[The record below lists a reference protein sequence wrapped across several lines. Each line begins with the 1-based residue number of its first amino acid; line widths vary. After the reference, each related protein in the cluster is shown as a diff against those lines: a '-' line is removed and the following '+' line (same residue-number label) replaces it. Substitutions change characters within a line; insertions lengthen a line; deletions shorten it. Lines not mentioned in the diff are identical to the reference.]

1 MSKIHLIYENIR
13 TKKIIAQHN
22 LKRSLVSGL
31 TGQQILLKTYLF
43 SITSLQKQKFW
54 ENFSQKQTTNKT
66 SLKTNWLTK
75 PQGNKNLQYFWRTL
89 TSTRTVSYY
98 PVIYFY
104 LFLYLFYNFLILRI
118 KELRGIHSK
127 AIFMKD
133 ESLFFIVSLLGVT
146 YIDALIT
153 DDEPLNDPVEWSLI
167 QSWVLAVFGLAWVAE
182 NLISSRY
189 GSYTGRD
196 KRVWVSWYKTFWL
209 VEGWYVL
216 SLGAAAVFVITPFY
230 NELSYNLTMV
240 AGWWNWYTRT
250 FFFTFISLYSL
261 VLYISYY
268 TQINLRYMGWK
279 KVLFLV
285 TVINLVLGYL
295 LYSQFLISF
304 FSYQTD
310 PNWYHKSRFVDYV
323 QLSHEPNKWAWGAA
337 KRDHFSYH
345 RSTTVFWFKTDLPMA
360 AALMLFNVFFF
371 ICLFFLY
378 IYWVILFRRIYST
391 QEVTYTYFTYCVSS
405 LRQFFYYLL
414 LLYVLIC
421 LTYAIAYCRL
431 PVELFWSLNS
441 PSWLSSFFNFIY
453 DYPAFLRFVFLSY

>member
-167 QSWVLAVFGLAWVAE
+167 
-182 NLISSRY
+182 
-189 GSYTGRD
+189 
-196 KRVWVSWYKTFWL
+196 
-209 VEGWYVL
+209 
-216 SLGAAAVFVITPFY
+216 
-230 NELSYNLTMV
+230 
-240 AGWWNWYTRT
+240 
-250 FFFTFISLYSL
+250 
-261 VLYISYY
+261 
-268 TQINLRYMGWK
+268 
-279 KVLFLV
+279 
-285 TVINLVLGYL
+285 
-295 LYSQFLISF
+295 
-304 FSYQTD
+304 
-310 PNWYHKSRFVDYV
+310 
-323 QLSHEPNKWAWGAA
+323 
-337 KRDHFSYH
+337 
-345 RSTTVFWFKTDLPMA
+345 
-360 AALMLFNVFFF
+360 
-371 ICLFFLY
+371 
-378 IYWVILFRRIYST
+378 
-391 QEVTYTYFTYCVSS
+391 
-405 LRQFFYYLL
+405 
-414 LLYVLIC
+414 
-421 LTYAIAYCRL
+421 
-431 PVELFWSLNS
+431 
-441 PSWLSSFFNFIY
+441 
-453 DYPAFLRFVFLSY
+453 